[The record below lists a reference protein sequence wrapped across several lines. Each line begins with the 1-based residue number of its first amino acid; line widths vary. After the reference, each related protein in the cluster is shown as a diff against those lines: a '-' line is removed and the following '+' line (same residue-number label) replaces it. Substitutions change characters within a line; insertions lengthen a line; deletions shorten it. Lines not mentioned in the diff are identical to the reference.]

1 MQFRLVLPGIKAGM
15 SHYTAGSG
23 DCFSAYNVDVT
34 TAIRLFDVDGENLI
48 IYKELLES
56 PTGTGQRQWRYHLL
70 GKNATLNYVKE
81 KTFTFENG
89 WVVNEG
95 RGSTAYSK
103 YTIDG
108 DPGDSGYTTCKN
120 TIIWDIDW
128 LLEQEMSPVT
138 LPSSPTINTSLW
150 RAPMGRIASIPET
163 YAPLDTFTSTILG
176 PDNYSLT
183 LQNYSASYYDAG
195 WLIQTPKST
204 ISSVNYH
211 GRAIPVE
218 EYGYPTLLGKIA
230 DNFYFDPKTAEPI
243 APFEVIAQSMTAYD
257 LVRALYDS
265 AERRECAPRR
275 TGYGTNNN
283 APWYNQNYYHA
294 SFDYTFTNN
303 AIHPVIYP
311 SSYNYFENA
320 LIMGIPVTESL
331 DGAHNYVQ
339 TGELP
344 EDSYIVDTDPETGQ
358 PYSWQGD
365 DASDTTDDSHID
377 DMELPTPTK
386 GGMVSGSNRYYLV
399 TKQGM
404 ENFLSWFWYDLGTLQ
419 QVILNFLTSMYGNLK
434 ECILSY
440 QYFPCTTAALGEMS
454 ENTSNIRLG
463 SLEST
468 QAAYTL
474 DALPS
479 SILLGEINVAEAYEH
494 FGDFLDW
501 EGYTNFQIYLPFA
514 GIFELPTKSVQ
525 NRILK
530 VYYAVDVASTAL
542 QYTVKAFAQDSEAG
556 FIVFQTQIPFGETI
570 GISLQDAMQLKT
582 SILSS
587 TVNAA
592 TDIAAMTVGLHTGSA
607 VAASVSKGIGT
618 SFNIE
623 KGKATASQSS
633 GNNTNSN
640 TIRSRTADIGFN
652 TGQVVHDLLQFKSDV
667 PSAVGQT
674 NGLVGKW
681 SPLKCYLLVDRP
693 IEYRPKNYGKYIGYL
708 YYKYNQ
714 LGLMSGYTTCINPQ
728 IEFKNNAP
736 LIKEIEEIY
745 RLLQTGII
753 I

>member
-1 MQFRLVLPGIKAGM
+1 MQFRLVLPGIMAGM

-23 DCFSAYNVDVT
+23 NVFSAYNVDVAT
-34 TAIRLFDVDGENLI
+34 VIRLFDVDGENLI
-48 IYKELLES
+48 IYKELFER
-56 PTGTGQRQWRYHLL
+56 PTGQRQWRYHLL
-70 GKNATLNYVKE
+70 GKNATLNYVKS
-81 KTFTFENG
+81 KSVSFERG
-89 WVVNEG
+89 WSVQEG
-95 RGSTAYSK
+95 TSSQSTSYTK

-108 DPGDSGYTTCKN
+108 NPGDSGYTTCKN

-128 LLEQEMSPVT
+128 LLEQEMTTVT
-138 LPSSPTINTSLW
+138 LPTSPSITPALW
-150 RAPMGRIASIPET
+150 RAPMGCMLSIPDHYSST
-163 YAPLDTFTSTILG
+163 TAFTSTVLG
-176 PDNYSLT
+176 ADNYAMSLT
-183 LQNYSASYYDAG
+183 NYSAVSNSAG
-195 WLIQTPKST
+195 WLLVPPKSNNS
-204 ISSVNYH
+204 IVNYH
-211 GRAIPVE
+211 GTGISVE
-218 EYGYPTLLGKIA
+218 EYGYPTLPSKAA
-230 DNFYFDPKTAEPI
+230 DNYYFDPKTAEPI
-243 APFEVIAQSMTAYD
+243 SPFGVIAQSMTAYD

-265 AERRECAPRR
+265 AERHECAPRR
-275 TGYGTNNN
+275 TGSSVSSNS
-283 APWYNQNYYHA
+283 PWYDQNNYSA
-294 SFDYTFTNN
+294 SYDYTFTNN
-303 AIHPVIYP
+303 AIHPYIFP
-311 SSYNYFENA
+311 STYNYFENA

-331 DGAHNYVQ
+331 EGAENYVE

-344 EDSYIVDTDPETGQ
+344 EDAYIIDTDPETGQ

-386 GGMVSGSNRYYLV
+386 GSMVSGSNKYYLL

-404 ENFLSWFWYDLGTLQ
+404 ENFLSWFWYDNGTLSQ
-419 QVILNFLTSMYGNLK
+419 IILNFLTSMYGNLK

-440 QYFPCTTAALGEMS
+440 QYFPCTTTALGEMS
-454 ENTSNIRLG
+454 ENTTNIMLG

-474 DALPS
+474 DALPPN
-479 SILLGEINVAEAYEH
+479 ILLGTINVAEAYEH

-501 EGYTNFQIYLPFA
+501 EGYTNFQIYLPYA

-525 NRILK
+525 NKVLK

-542 QYTVKAFAQDSEAG
+542 QYTIKTFAQDSEAG
-556 FIVFQTQIPFGETI
+556 FVVFQTQIPFGEAI

-592 TDIAAMTVGLHTGSA
+592 TDIAQMTVGLHTGTAMLGNVTESFTTHGA
-607 VAASVSKGIGT
+607 EISQTKTDSSIKSKSVDS
-618 SFNIE
+618 
-623 KGKATASQSS
+623 
-633 GNNTNSN
+633 
-640 TIRSRTADIGFN
+640 GFN
-652 TGQVVHDLLQFKSDV
+652 TGQIAKDLLQFKSDV

-681 SPLKCYLLVDRP
+681 SPWNCYLLVDRP

-708 YYKYNQ
+708 YYQYNQ

-728 IEFKNNAP
+728 IEFKNSAP

-745 RLLQTGII
+745 QLLQTGII